1 MKEGRDE
8 RRKGCQVRVF
18 GSTLLNKDELNT
30 LIITKSITSTD
41 SDYSKE

>member
-18 GSTLLNKDELNT
+18 GSTLLNKDELNKYPNNHK
-30 LIITKSITSTD
+30 IDNID
-41 SDYSKE
+41 R